1 MLPLII
7 GGAIL
12 SAGMQGLNMYR
23 SNKFMEEAQ
32 RGLED
37 LQKNPIKPYSV
48 SGVAQ
53 QLGTQ
58 AIGEMGSPMGYTGA
72 ERNVFKNQLSNQ
84 FNTAYNR
91 AINVSGGVG
100 SRAAQGI
107 LSAASLNAAS
117 EFAAR
122 EAALR
127 EQRRQ
132 AAMSRVGAYAGQVQ
146 AIDNANVQ
154 ANMMAQR
161 DLNAAIG
168 AQRENIGRAW
178 SSIGN
183 LGSMAVG
190 YGLNSYLSP
199 YKDLIGDKT
208 TSSGTDLTFLKYN
221 PNTAPTAFKGFMNKF
236 KSNSPFFKSV
246 PEPTMANTGAPSYYG
261 QPVFSGYNPTV
272 GTPFT
277 PTPSSGYMSIYGPKI
292 PKVK

>member
-1 MLPLII
+1 MPLPLII

-72 ERNVFKNQLSNQ
+72 ERNVFQNQLANQ
-84 FNTAYNR
+84 FNTTYNR
-91 AINVSGGVG
+91 ALNLSGGSG
-100 SRAAQGI
+100 ARAAQGI
-107 LSAASLNAAS
+107 LAASSLSAAN

-132 AAMSRVGAYAGQVQ
+132 AAMGRVGAYAGQVQ

-154 ANMMAQR
+154 ANIMAQR

-190 YGLNSYLSP
+190 YGLNEYTSPYSSYL
-199 YKDLIGDKT
+199 KT
-208 TSSGTDLTFLKYN
+208 LN
-221 PNTAPTAFKGFMNKF
+221 NTAASNNTPPPPTAADY
-236 KSNSPFFKSV
+236 SN
-246 PEPTMANTGAPSYYG
+246 NYGAPSYYG
-261 QPVFSGYNPTV
+261 QPVLSGYSPTT

-277 PTPSSGYMSIYGPKI
+277 PTPSAGYVSPFNFKGKR
-292 PKVK
+292 

>member
-1 MLPLII
+1 MPLPLLVPII
-7 GGAIL
+7 GGL
-12 SAGMQGLNMYR
+12 VSAGMQGLNMYR
-23 SNKFMEEAQ
+23 SSKFMEEAQ

-72 ERNVFKNQLSNQ
+72 ERNVFQNQLANQ
-84 FNTAYNR
+84 FNTTYNR
-91 AINVSGGVG
+91 ALNLSGGSG
-100 SRAAQGI
+100 ARAAQGI
-107 LSAASLNAAS
+107 LAASSLSAAN

-132 AAMSRVGAYAGQVQ
+132 AAMGRVGAYAGQVQ

-168 AQRENIGRAW
+168 AQRENIGRAY

-190 YGLNSYLSP
+190 YGLNSFSTP
-199 YKDLIGDKT
+199 TAT
-208 TSSGTDLTFLKYN
+208 TTPGAGGTDLTFLKYN
-221 PNTAPTAFKGFMNKF
+221 PNTAPTAFSGFMNKF
-236 KSNSPFFKSV
+236 KSNSPLFKTPILS
-246 PEPTMANTGAPSYYG
+246 EPIFDGSSYSAPNKGSFYNTE
-261 QPVFSGYNPTV
+261 F
-272 GTPFT
+272 
-277 PTPSSGYMSIYGPKI
+277 
-292 PKVK
+292 

>member
-1 MLPLII
+1 M
-7 GGAIL
+7 

-72 ERNVFKNQLSNQ
+72 ERNVFRNQLANQ

-91 AINVSGGVG
+91 SINLSGGVG
-100 SRAAQGI
+100 ARAAQGI
-107 LSAASLNAAS
+107 LSAANLGAAS
-117 EFAAR
+117 EFASR

-154 ANMMAQR
+154 ANIMAQR

-168 AQRENIGRAW
+168 QQRENIGRAY
-178 SSIGN
+178 SSFGN
-183 LGSMAVG
+183 LGSMALG
-190 YGLNSYLSP
+190 YGLNSFSTP
-199 YKDLIGDKT
+199 TIPT
-208 TSSGTDLTFLKYN
+208 TTTTPRTVASVQS
-221 PNTAPTAFKGFMNKF
+221 
-236 KSNSPFFKSV
+236 SV
-246 PEPTMANTGAPSYYG
+246 PIIGNMYGAPSYYG

>member
-72 ERNVFKNQLSNQ
+72 ERNVFRNQLANQ

-91 AINVSGGVG
+91 SINLSGGVG
-100 SRAAQGI
+100 ARAAQGI
-107 LSAASLNAAS
+107 LSAANLGAAT
-117 EFAAR
+117 EFASR

-190 YGLNSYLSP
+190 YGLNSYTSP
-199 YKDLIGDKT
+199 YKDLFKT
-208 TSSGTDLTFLKYN
+208 PPPASGSTGAGT
-221 PNTAPTAFKGFMNKF
+221 G
-236 KSNSPFFKSV
+236 SVESSV
-246 PEPTMANTGAPSYYG
+246 PSIGNMYGAPSYYG
-261 QPVFSGYNPTV
+261 QPVFSGYKPTV